1 MKLKMA
7 KFMSVVTI
15 ALLLAGCGAKS
26 EETPIPDDSEVQSEE
41 AVSEKAESASSRSE
55 ERRVGKECSE
65 SC

>member
-26 EETPIPDDSEVQSEE
+26 EDTPIPDDSEVHPWMK
-41 AVSEKAESASSRSE
+41 V
-55 ERRVGKECSE
+55 
-65 SC
+65 